1 MGEPQISRASIF
13 VDANV
18 WLYAIIDTQDPE
30 KARIAKQIIS
40 NTPGLVVST
49 QTINEV
55 CVNIVKNKFLDE
67 PTLRGV
73 IDSFYVYYR
82 VIDLTHGIIRKA
94 SAVRE
99 RYAVSYWDSLVL
111 AAALMDGC
119 QQILSEDM
127 QDGLHVDNQ
136 LLIVNPFKKNTSN

>member
-1 MGEPQISRASIF
+1 
-13 VDANV
+13 
-18 WLYAIIDTQDPE
+18 
-30 KARIAKQIIS
+30 
-40 NTPGLVVST
+40 
-49 QTINEV
+49 
-55 CVNIVKNKFLDE
+55 VNIIKHKFLDE

-73 IDSFYVYYR
+73 IDSFYSYYR
-82 VIDLTHGIIRKA
+82 VIDISHEIIRKA

-119 QQILSEDM
+119 QQLLSEDM

-136 LLIVNPFKKNTSN
+136 LRIVNPFKKNTSN